1 MKIPLI
7 EIEGPTLSEEEILKD
22 EKKLEKNIKIMNI
35 GIKYLFPICIGL
47 LIIDLIL
54 FFMMGKKEICL
65 YKFIIIVYAGLLYF
79 NMKYDLKLID
89 QIKGM
94 SEDTKKVMLKVKQI
108 FRSLAE
114 DGIIF
119 YKENNIFWN
128 PKGLKELIKKPIQK
142 KYLN

>member
-7 EIEGPTLSEEEILKD
+7 EIEGPALSEEEILKD

-65 YKFIIIVYAGLLYF
+65 YKFISIIYAGLLYF

-89 QIKGM
+89 QIRGM
-94 SEDTKKVMLKVKQI
+94 SEDTKKLMLKVKQI

-119 YKENNIFWN
+119 YKENDIFWN

>member
-89 QIKGM
+89 QIRGM
-94 SEDTKKVMLKVKQI
+94 SEDTKKLMLKVKQI

-119 YKENNIFWN
+119 YKENDIFWN

>member
-65 YKFIIIVYAGLLYF
+65 YKFIIIVYTGLLYF

-89 QIKGM
+89 QIRGM
-94 SEDTKKVMLKVKQI
+94 SEDTKKLMLKVKQI

-119 YKENNIFWN
+119 YKENDIFWN

>member
-89 QIKGM
+89 QIRGM
-94 SEDTKKVMLKVKQI
+94 SEDTKKLMLKVKQI